1 MHSFCQKKT
10 EPKRTDTNKEKK
22 QYTAA
27 ESATIHYVLFHVS
40 VHTTPN
46 EVLGAIGK
54 NKGVNSVNKPLKNNE

>member
-1 MHSFCQKKT
+1 MHFFCQKRT
-10 EPKRTDTNKEKK
+10 ELKRTDTNKEKK

-27 ESATIHYVLFHVS
+27 ESATIHYVLLHVS

-54 NKGVNSVNKPLKNNE
+54 KKV